1 MLNDEPIR
9 VAVLRGGV
17 GHEYNVS
24 LETGSY
30 VLSKIPRD
38 LYKPVDILIDRDGV
52 WHLNGVAINPE
63 DLPQYADLVFNCLHG
78 SDGED
83 GRIQKFLERLGIA
96 FVGSDAL
103 ASAMTGKKH
112 ITKER
117 LSAIG
122 YKTPKYILLQGLAD
136 YESEEARHDFMRKK
150 AMEVFKKMHGPWIVK
165 PVLGSASTHTYIV
178 TTFSELISILNHL
191 SDNFDEILVEEYVHG
206 REVVSAVLRGYR
218 DEDHY
223 VFPPREVIKPGKVLD
238 ESIRRQ
244 GLHKVY
250 VVGRGGDAI
259 SQEIESMTRKIHKE
273 FNLSDFSLVEYIV
286 SPKGIYVI
294 EIDSVPILAHGE
306 TIHDMLE
313 SVGLSGEDFVK
324 HLIEVNI

>member
-30 VLSKIPRD
+30 VLSKIPRH
-38 LYKPVDILIDRDGV
+38 LYKAVDILIDRDGV
-52 WHLNGVAINPE
+52 WHMNGVSINPE
-63 DLPQYADLVFNCLHG
+63 DLSKYADLVFNCLHG

-83 GRIQKFLERLGIA
+83 GRIQKFLERLGIP
-96 FVGSDAL
+96 FVGSDSL
-103 ASAMTGKKH
+103 ASAMTGKKN

-117 LSAIG
+117 LEAIG
-122 YKTPKYILLQGLAD
+122 YKTPKYALIQGLAD
-136 YESEEARHDFMRKK
+136 YESEETRHDFMRKK

-178 TTFSELISILNHL
+178 TTFAELISILNHL
-191 SDNFDEILVEEYVHG
+191 SDTFDEILVEEYMEG
-206 REVVSAVLRGYR
+206 REVVAAVLREYR
-218 DEDHY
+218 NEEHY
-223 VFPPREVIKPGKVLD
+223 VFPPKEVIKPGKVLD

-250 VVGRGGDAI
+250 VVGRSAD
-259 SQEIESMTRKIHKE
+259 SLSREIEDMTRKIHKE
-273 FNLSDFSLVEYIV
+273 FNLSDFSLIEYIV

-306 TIHDMLE
+306 IIHDLLE
-313 SVGLSGEDFVK
+313 NIGLSGEDFVK
-324 HLIEVNI
+324 HLIQMNI